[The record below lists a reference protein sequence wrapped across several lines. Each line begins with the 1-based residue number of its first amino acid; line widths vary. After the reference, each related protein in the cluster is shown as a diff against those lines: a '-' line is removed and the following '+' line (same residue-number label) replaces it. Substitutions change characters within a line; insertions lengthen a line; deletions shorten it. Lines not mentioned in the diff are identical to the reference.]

1 MEFSPL
7 PQNEITPS
15 GEEFPAPGREFT
27 PPAPEFTPVGA
38 SVPAQPQK
46 KRAKRYL
53 IAFLA
58 LLVMLIFAG
67 QTLPLPPAEP
77 QPSTAPS
84 RPDVPPTEP
93 DSQTSTEPTEEPAR
107 RVHLTVYAG
116 YFEAEQEAVL
126 LEENYEDF
134 ISAAIPQP
142 EPQAGYVFLG
152 YALVQHD
159 RQDNWIS
166 RSVSDTLRLE
176 DVAQCRPDE
185 KGVVQVNLCGVWRGD
200 GSGRAFLPLTLDANG
215 GEGTAQYDASSPKLS
230 GTTVYLAPFP
240 VPARPGWRFTGWYRE
255 KEGGEQVVWLPATA
269 FYGEENGETDWRT
282 QLPVTLYAHW
292 EKEP

>member
-7 PQNEITPS
+7 PQNEITPL

-38 SVPAQPQK
+38 PVPAQPQK

-93 DSQTSTEPTEEPAR
+93 DSQTSTDPTEEPAR
-107 RVHLTVYAG
+107 RVHLTVNAG
-116 YFEAEQEAVL
+116 
-126 LEENYEDF
+126 
-134 ISAAIPQP
+134 
-142 EPQAGYVFLG
+142 
-152 YALVQHD
+152 
-159 RQDNWIS
+159 
-166 RSVSDTLRLE
+166 
-176 DVAQCRPDE
+176 
-185 KGVVQVNLCGVWRGD
+185 
-200 GSGRAFLPLTLDANG
+200 
-215 GEGTAQYDASSPKLS
+215 
-230 GTTVYLAPFP
+230 
-240 VPARPGWRFTGWYRE
+240 
-255 KEGGEQVVWLPATA
+255 
-269 FYGEENGETDWRT
+269 
-282 QLPVTLYAHW
+282 
-292 EKEP
+292 